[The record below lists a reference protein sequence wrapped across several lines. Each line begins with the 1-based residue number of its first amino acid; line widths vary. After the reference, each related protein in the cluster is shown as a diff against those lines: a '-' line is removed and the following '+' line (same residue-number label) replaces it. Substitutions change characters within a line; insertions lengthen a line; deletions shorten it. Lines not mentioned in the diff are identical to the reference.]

1 MSEESVIGGE
11 GTQEQG
17 GEEGDEPVI
26 GGPAPDA
33 TEGDATNAALAELL
47 REALLAAHDDLSPE
61 DLAGETAEDV
71 RERYVAV
78 RARLE
83 GEAREAKGTQ
93 VPAGAPGRFAPV
105 PANAFE
111 KIREGLA
118 RLGA

>member
-1 MSEESVIGGE
+1 MSEEPVIGGE
-11 GTQEQG
+11 SPQEQAR
-17 GEEGDEPVI
+17 EDGDASVI

-33 TEGDATNAALAELL
+33 AEGDPTDAALAELL
-47 REALLAAHDDLSPE
+47 RETLLAAHDDLSPE

-71 RERYVAV
+71 RERYVAT

-83 GEAREAKGTQ
+83 DEAREEKGTQ
-93 VPAGAPGRFAPV
+93 VPAGAPGRFAPA
-105 PANAFE
+105 PEGAFE